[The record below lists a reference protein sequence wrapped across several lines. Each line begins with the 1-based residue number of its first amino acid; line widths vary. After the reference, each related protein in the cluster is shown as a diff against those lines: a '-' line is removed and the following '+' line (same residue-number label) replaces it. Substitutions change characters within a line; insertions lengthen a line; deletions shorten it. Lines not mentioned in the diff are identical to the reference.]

1 MRTGTWCRGVSTDGL
16 EARVHMRNASC
27 TAAVALATSIWASS
41 VRWCMRWV
49 VVTRSG
55 ERAAIARIEVSAP
68 VAFALPNATGRSC
81 RLMHSC
87 SQVEAS
93 LVDTS
98 LVNTPLGMGFSVF
111 VISLVV

>member
-1 MRTGTWCRGVSTDGL
+1 MHALGGRYPVAHG
-16 EARVHMRNASC
+16 RVNA
-27 TAAVALATSIWASS
+27 LP
-41 VRWCMRWV
+41 
-49 VVTRSG
+49 
-55 ERAAIARIEVSAP
+55 IARIEVSAP
-68 VAFALPNATGRSC
+68 VAFVLPNATGRSC
-81 RLMHSC
+81 RLMHSR